1 MPGPHQACL
10 PQHVIVLCY
19 SSRGR
24 ELVRCVARSMGG
36 VAAGKGE
43 GKRTWGIRAGLAAR
57 PPWPVPA
64 EWTGGGDWAT
74 FLVAAGAWSAKLMA
88 TAWSLAPEATGED
101 DEEGGHGESGVP
113 APREGDPDDGEQ
125 PHEDVELDDAGELL
139 REVVADEGRKVEV
152 RSHLQQHARNAER
165 VASQCVWY
173 ASHGG
178 STGPGQ
184 NAQTLL
190 NPEFFRMQG
199 WRWRL

>member
-1 MPGPHQACL
+1 MCCAVNGGGGSREGRGKAHLGDQGGSSGAAT
-10 PQHVIVLCY
+10 VAG
-19 SSRGR
+19 SSRMDWRGR
-24 ELVRCVARSMGG
+24 LGHVLGGCRCLERQVDGDGVELGTRGHR
-36 VAAGKGE
+36 
-43 GKRTWGIRAGLAAR
+43 
-57 PPWPVPA
+57 
-64 EWTGGGDWAT
+64 
-74 FLVAAGAWSAKLMA
+74 
-88 TAWSLAPEATGED
+88 ED
-101 DEEGGHGESGVP
+101 DEEGRHGESGVP
-113 APREGDPDDGEQ
+113 ASREGDPDNGEQ

-178 STGPGQ
+178 SPGAGQ